1 MKTIE
6 TINLVSQAFQD
17 AQDEKTK
24 LLQDSIAAQEQAVAD
39 QQARAIAGQENTAM
53 EERRILADKQK
64 DLAKQE
70 QLEQIMSAVTAFWD
84 AYKAYLADPNT
95 KPDQAL
101 QKAAQDVGG
110 ATAITGSIK
119 QLFKGFSDGG
129 YTGDGGKYDV
139 TGS

>member
-1 MKTIE
+1 MVSSAFNEALDDRRQKIE
-6 TINLVSQAFQD
+6 
-17 AQDEKTK
+17 E
-24 LLQDSIAAQEQAVAD
+24 SIAAQEQAVAD
-39 QQARAIAGQENTAM
+39 QQARANAGLENTVK
-53 EERRILADKQK
+53 EERQILAERQK
-64 DLAKQE
+64 ELAKQE

-129 YTGDGGKYDV
+129 YTG
-139 TGS
+139 S